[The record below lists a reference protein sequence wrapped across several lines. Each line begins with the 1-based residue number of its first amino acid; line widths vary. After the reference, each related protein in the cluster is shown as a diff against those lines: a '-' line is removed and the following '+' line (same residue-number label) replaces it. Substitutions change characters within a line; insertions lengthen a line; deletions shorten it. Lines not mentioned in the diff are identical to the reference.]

1 MKNIKD
7 QGLEEELIEII
18 NNVLKKFSVF
28 LFTYNNTY
36 LKNEYP
42 NYLLGTYNFHFLINN
57 NIKNIFILAKITI
70 NQDTLRKKICA
81 SLGLLSQ
88 ILTNVQ
94 VQNISNNLME
104 NIKKSKDRKIIIYNV
119 QALNSVSK
127 YVANKLSQILKTLIP
142 FVIKQCEA
150 FIQINDNDDLDL
162 TNELLENYLSI
173 IDQFIKGCH
182 KDIQPFLK
190 EILEIATLFLKYD
203 PNNIVNID
211 ADQMEIENGNLKKY
225 LL

>member
-1 MKNIKD
+1 M
-7 QGLEEELIEII
+7 
-18 NNVLKKFSVF
+18 
-28 LFTYNNTY
+28 
-36 LKNEYP
+36 
-42 NYLLGTYNFHFLINN
+42 
-57 NIKNIFILAKITI
+57 I

-88 ILTNVQ
+88 ILSNVQ
-94 VQNISNNLME
+94 VQTISNSLME
-104 NIKKSKDRKIIIYNV
+104 NIKKTKDRKVIIYYV

-150 FIQINDNDDLDL
+150 FTQINDNEDLDHI
-162 TNELLENYLSI
+162 NELLENYLSI

-190 EILEIATLFLKYD
+190 EILEIATLFLKHD
-203 PNNIVNID
+203 PNNIVNIEG
-211 ADQMEIENGNLKKY
+211 DQMEIENGII
-225 LL
+225 LLFLEIFHFFNNFNIF